1 MSSYKL
7 KEFDYS
13 VRVNIAND
21 SVCYKKVCS
30 VVMRLEL
37 EDRVGS
43 IRNLILE
50 LSAQELA
57 QMIMQM
63 TSTVQRI
70 KEAKA
75 QNSEIHNISGG
86 NDVIATK

>member
-1 MSSYKL
+1 
-7 KEFDYS
+7 
-13 VRVNIAND
+13 
-21 SVCYKKVCS
+21 
-30 VVMRLEL
+30 MRLEL